1 MNLSHLAHP
10 TFFSPGNISLVPYI
24 LFQSMLKNSID
35 LDILMNDFHFYTQAP
50 PPLMGAPPPPPPP
63 PPPGPPPPSS

>member
-1 MNLSHLAHP
+1 MAHP

-35 LDILMNDFHFYTQAP
+35 LDILMNDFHFYT
-50 PPLMGAPPPPPPP
+50 
-63 PPPGPPPPSS
+63 

>member
-35 LDILMNDFHFYTQAP
+35 LDILMNDFYFYT
-50 PPLMGAPPPPPPP
+50 
-63 PPPGPPPPSS
+63 

>member
-1 MNLSHLAHP
+1 MAHP

-35 LDILMNDFHFYTQAP
+35 FDILMNDFHFYT
-50 PPLMGAPPPPPPP
+50 
-63 PPPGPPPPSS
+63 